1 VTEQNGLPVQFNGVG
16 GRLQSWCDYT
26 SKPICNH
33 YRNKFG
39 GRTKQRS
46 ESLSGKKIFCNNSL
60 DIRDHVAKDIAD
72 GWAEQRN
79 NDHDDYSDQDK
90 N

>member
-1 VTEQNGLPVQFNGVG
+1 VTEQNGLPVQFNGAG

-26 SKPICNH
+26 SKTICNH
-33 YRNKFG
+33 YRDIFA

-46 ESLSGKKIFCNNSL
+46 GSLSGKKVICKNSL
-60 DIRDHVAKDIAD
+60 NIRDHVTKDIAD

-79 NDHDDYSDQDK
+79 NDHDDNSDQDK

>member
-1 VTEQNGLPVQFNGVG
+1 VEDFNHGAIIPP
-16 GRLQSWCDYT
+16 GRSAIIIGINLV
-26 SKPICNH
+26 KEP
-33 YRNKFG
+33 K
-39 GRTKQRS
+39 RS
-46 ESLSGKKIFCNNSL
+46 ESLSGKKIFCKNSL